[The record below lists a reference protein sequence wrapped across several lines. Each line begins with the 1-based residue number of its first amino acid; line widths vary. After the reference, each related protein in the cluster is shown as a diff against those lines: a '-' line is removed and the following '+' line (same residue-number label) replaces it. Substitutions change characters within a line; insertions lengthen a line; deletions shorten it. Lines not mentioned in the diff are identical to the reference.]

1 MKRYSIPIIRH
12 EIYEKAE
19 NKAYFYTKIFYHT
32 KQSFNQQTMQ
42 QRGFA
47 SDNNS
52 GIHPAILKAIEIANT
67 GHSKGYGDDQWT
79 YEAVELFKKEF
90 GNDTEVFFV
99 LTGTGANILGIKSAV
114 HSFHAIFCA
123 ETAHIQVDECGAPEK
138 FTGCKLIPIPSQ
150 NGKITPEQVKP
161 HLHGFGFEHH
171 SQPGLISITQVT
183 ELGTVYSVDE
193 ISALAD
199 LAHQN
204 GLYLHMDG
212 ARISNAAVSLGLP
225 FRNFT
230 KDAGVDI
237 LSFGGT
243 KNGMM
248 IGEAVLFFNPALA
261 SQSKYY
267 RKQAAQLYS
276 KMRFVGAQFV
286 PFLRDGIWK
295 INATHSNRMAKILET
310 EILKLKGIE
319 ITQSVDANG
328 IFALVPKELIPVL
341 QNEYF
346 FYTWDES
353 RGEVRWMTSFDTT
366 ESDIFNFVKL
376 LRKLLNE

>member
-1 MKRYSIPIIRH
+1 MR
-12 EIYEKAE
+12 
-19 NKAYFYTKIFYHT
+19 
-32 KQSFNQQTMQ
+32 

-52 GIHPAILKAIEIANT
+52 GIHPEILKAIESANKD
-67 GHSKGYGDDQWT
+67 HSIGYGDDTWT
-79 YEAVELFKKEF
+79 HEAVGLFKKEF
-90 GNDTEVFFV
+90 GDDTEVYFV
-99 LTGTGANILGIKSAV
+99 LTGTGANILGIQSAIS
-114 HSFHAIFCA
+114 SFHTVLCA
-123 ETAHIQVDECGAPEK
+123 ETAHINTDECGAPEK
-138 FTGCKLIPIPSQ
+138 FTGSKLIPVATQ
-150 NGKITPEQVKP
+150 NGKITPGQIEKY
-161 HLHGFGFEHH
+161 LHGFGFEHH
-171 SQPGLISITQVT
+171 SQPGLISITQVS

-193 ISALAD
+193 IRALAD
-199 LAHQN
+199 LAHRH
-204 GLYLHMDG
+204 GMFLHMDG
-212 ARISNAAVSLGLP
+212 ARIANAAVSLELP
-225 FRNFT
+225 FRSFT
-230 KDAGVDI
+230 RDAGVDI

-248 IGEAVLFFNPALA
+248 VGEAVLFFNPILALN
-261 SQSKYY
+261 SKYY

-286 PFLRDGIWK
+286 PYLKDGIWK

-310 EILKLKGIE
+310 QIRQLKGIE

-328 IFALVPKELIPVL
+328 IFAIIPKALIPKL

-366 ESDIFNFVKL
+366 EEDIMDFARI
-376 LRKLLNE
+376 LRGLLNE